1 MKLEE
6 KYPKLFDK
14 FEDKDLELRHLINVD
29 ENYEDFDSEEYEY
42 DFEEYNYVIYISELV
57 QEALGKSKL
66 EELLVKVHDK
76 DVVENFLATELDI
89 YGMKTNLNT
98 DELTDLILNQIEEI
112 V

>member
-1 MKLEE
+1 MEQLM
-6 KYPKLFDK
+6 
-14 FEDKDLELRHLINVD
+14 
-29 ENYEDFDSEEYEY
+29 
-42 DFEEYNYVIYISELV
+42 
-57 QEALGKSKL
+57 
-66 EELLVKVHDK
+66 VKIHDK